1 MAELDLGKVTKTD
14 DEINTLI
21 SIYNGGVRFG
31 KDSDGKPGYIVAD
44 PDTGADT
51 VIPFSSGGSGGGSL
65 SGIEVI
71 DNSSGYWSNSA
82 TTYHIYA
89 GSTSGVQIT
98 KDYKYFLLL
107 LIKFKDRYLQ
117 YDYITNVDV
126 TTMNTSFDYTPS
138 VIVSAGNLTEKSLY
152 TSGIYLLNGASAG
165 SKVGVKAVFTL
176 ASASSNYKYWQAT
189 LYGIN

>member
-107 LIKFKDRYLQ
+107 LVKFKDRYLQ

>member
-117 YDYITNVDV
+117 YDYITNVNV

-152 TSGIYLLNGASAG
+152 TSGIYLLNGASTG
-165 SKVGVKAVFTL
+165 SKVGVKAVLTL
-176 ASASSNYKYWQAT
+176 DSASSNYKYWQAT

>member
-126 TTMNTSFDYTPS
+126 TTMNTSFNYTPS

>member
-14 DEINTLI
+14 EEINTLI

-71 DNSSGYWSNSA
+71 DNSSGYWSNSS

-98 KDYKYFLLL
+98 KDYKYFLFLL
-107 LIKFKDRYLQ
+107 VKFKDKNLR
-117 YDYITNVDV
+117 YDYITNVNV

-152 TSGIYLLNGASAG
+152 TSGIYLLNGASSG
-165 SKVGVKAVFTL
+165 SKVGVKAIVSL
-176 ASASSNYKYWQAT
+176 GSSSSDYKNYQAT

>member
-14 DEINTLI
+14 EEINTLI

-107 LIKFKDRYLQ
+107 LIKFKDKNLR
-117 YDYITNVDV
+117 YDYITNVNV

-152 TSGIYLLNGASAG
+152 TSGIYLLNGASSG
-165 SKVGVKAVFTL
+165 SKVGVKAIVSL
-176 ASASSNYKYWQAT
+176 GSSSSDYKNYQAT

>member
-65 SGIEVI
+65 SGVEVI

-117 YDYITNVDV
+117 YDYITNVNV

-152 TSGIYLLNGASAG
+152 TSGIYLLNGASTG
-165 SKVGVKAVFTL
+165 SKVGVKAVLTL
-176 ASASSNYKYWQAT
+176 DSASSNYKYWQAT

>member
-14 DEINTLI
+14 EEINTLI

-65 SGIEVI
+65 SGIEVV

-98 KDYKYFLLL
+98 KDYKYFLFLL
-107 LIKFKDRYLQ
+107 VKFKTQ
-117 YDYITNVDV
+117 YAGQDYITNVNV
-126 TTMNTSFDYTPS
+126 TTMNTSFDYTPN
-138 VIVSAGNLTEKSLY
+138 VIMGAGNLTEKGFY
-152 TSGIYLLNGASAG
+152 TSGIYLLNGASTG
-165 SKVGVKAVFTL
+165 NKVGVKAIISLGST
-176 ASASSNYKYWQAT
+176 SSNYKYYQAT

>member
-14 DEINTLI
+14 EEINTLI

-71 DNSSGYWSNSA
+71 DNGSGYWSNSA

-98 KDYKYFLLL
+98 KDYKYFLFLL
-107 LIKFKDRYLQ
+107 VKFKDRYLQ

-138 VIVSAGNLTEKSLY
+138 IIVSAGNLTEKSLY

-165 SKVGVKAVFTL
+165 SKVGVKAVLTL
-176 ASASSNYKYWQAT
+176 ASASSNYKYYQAT